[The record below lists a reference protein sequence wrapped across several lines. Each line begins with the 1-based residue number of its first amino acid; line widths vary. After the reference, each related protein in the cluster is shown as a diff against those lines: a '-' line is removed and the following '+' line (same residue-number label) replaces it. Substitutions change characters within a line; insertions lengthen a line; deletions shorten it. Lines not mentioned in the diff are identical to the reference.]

1 MSAQKGWVF
10 WQLKLSSR
18 NLQSLLPKACGKDC
32 TSMQLLLERL
42 YWDQASVLVQ
52 LGLLDPKL
60 LPGRPVTG
68 AEQAAKVLDFDS
80 VPSYR
85 AMEDVV

>member
-1 MSAQKGWVF
+1 
-10 WQLKLSSR
+10 
-18 NLQSLLPKACGKDC
+18 
-32 TSMQLLLERL
+32 MQLLLERL

-60 LPGRPVTG
+60 LPGRPVTVTG